1 MKEDFCQATLDYRKE
16 LWKEAKRLREK
27 SKIAYLQYRSILV
40 KRKDNTGQCLVK
52 IWKNNSLQT
61 KLRWLL
67 TQTSNRCHIILL
79 QWMIIFLILK
89 AIQILI
95 FIVIFHL
102 LTQNNINP
110 NEIREGFKRLC
121 KNDFSALYV
130 NIRTINKSFAK
141 FKNFY
146 SKLNCTFS
154 VICFSETWA
163 TDNSISNGYNFQ
175 IENYT
180 PYYIRQENLAE
191 GED

>member
-1 MKEDFCQATLDYRKE
+1 MAADTNFKSMSYNLFTVNDNFFNSESDPDFNFYCDISPLD
-16 LWKEAKRLREK
+16 
-27 SKIAYLQYRSILV
+27 
-40 KRKDNTGQCLVK
+40 
-52 IWKNNSLQT
+52 T
-61 KLRWLL
+61 K
-67 TQTSNRCHIILL
+67 H
-79 QWMIIFLILK
+79 F
-89 AIQILI
+89 
-95 FIVIFHL
+95 
-102 LTQNNINP
+102 NP